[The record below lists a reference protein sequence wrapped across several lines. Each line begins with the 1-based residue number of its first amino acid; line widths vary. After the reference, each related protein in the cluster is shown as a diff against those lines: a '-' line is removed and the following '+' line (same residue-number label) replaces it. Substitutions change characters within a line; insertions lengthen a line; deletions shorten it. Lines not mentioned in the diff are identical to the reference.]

1 MSNSQ
6 VDSFFALLG
15 EQLESGEIKEEDF
28 RYDILGAI
36 YVANGATDAE
46 ASRRVRN
53 VRLQEASSVFD
64 ECKKKNRI
72 ATEELRIATEKH
84 RISTE
89 ELRVA
94 TEELRIATE
103 ELRIATEKKDIAI
116 KNVNENV

>member
-1 MSNSQ
+1 MYKKQINMSNSQ
-6 VDSFFALLG
+6 VDSFFALLD
-15 EQLESGEIKEEDF
+15 EQLKSGEIKEEDF

-72 ATEELRIATEKH
+72 ATEELRIATE
-84 RISTE
+84 
-89 ELRVA
+89 
-94 TEELRIATE
+94 